1 MTSPLCAE
9 WACCAPTAKSCL
21 AFAPCAGA
29 ALPKSPDTGPV
40 GSFGPPPLSIP
51 YGLQQ
56 HTTTASSALHEI
68 PATDWDTCY
77 AGSAAAA
84 NCAAAMYGCA
94 TPCLTADVAEAT
106 VPVPTAGYD
115 MAASQAGLDEFINAF

>member
-1 MTSPLCAE
+1 MT
-9 WACCAPTAKSCL
+9 
-21 AFAPCAGA
+21 FAPCAGA
-29 ALPKSPDTGPV
+29 AQPKSPYTGPV
-40 GSFGPPPLSIP
+40 GSLGPPPLSIP

-56 HTTTASSALHEI
+56 HTTTTTPPPPPSALHEI

-77 AGSAAAA
+77 AGPATAA
-84 NCAAAMYGCA
+84 NGVAMFGCT
-94 TPCLTADVAEAT
+94 TPCLTADIAEAS